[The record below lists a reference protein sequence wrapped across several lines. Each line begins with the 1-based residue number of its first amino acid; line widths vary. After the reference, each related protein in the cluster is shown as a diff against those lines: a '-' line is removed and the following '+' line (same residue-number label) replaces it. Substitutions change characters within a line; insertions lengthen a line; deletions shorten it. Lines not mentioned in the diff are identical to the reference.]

1 PPVRRG
7 AGPHGRVHAGLR
19 RRSLVREGARRAG
32 AGGRDPHRARGRAGH
47 RAQGRHEL
55 PGRRRRRGAPHA
67 HGQRG
72 QAVHRRLSPAMSSP
86 SAGQRPNPWLVEWLR
101 TFTATPNRKRCLVV
115 GCGAGD
121 DAEALASAG
130 YTVTACDRS
139 AEAIQTCRRRF
150 PRSGVDYAVADILDP
165 PPSWGEGFDLVFDA
179 STLDTVAPAL

>member
-1 PPVRRG
+1 
-7 AGPHGRVHAGLR
+7 
-19 RRSLVREGARRAG
+19 
-32 AGGRDPHRARGRAGH
+32 
-47 RAQGRHEL
+47 
-55 PGRRRRRGAPHA
+55 
-67 HGQRG
+67 
-72 QAVHRRLSPAMSSP
+72 MSSP

-179 STLDTVAPAL
+179 STLDTVAPALRGAATRALASVVGPAGRLLVICAEELAAFEAFGLRAGVIEVVSEDGTPLVRRVRAFFERPV